1 MKDRKAWK
9 KPFLL
14 MWIPESASQLAAGMT
29 QFALIWFLAST
40 SNSAM
45 NVSLALAV
53 ILIPKAVLN
62 PLLGAAVDRFDRKS
76 IMIIAR
82 IVVSLCSVT
91 LFLLFLA
98 GSLLPVYIYIV
109 LFFRSTVDTCHNK
122 AMASSISLM
131 VPGTELTRIAGLTQA
146 LSGIIMVVS
155 PAIGALLLK
164 TSTITAIVSLDFF
177 GAVGA
182 LTPLLY
188 ITIPRLERIIP
199 KAERNIFRTLLIDC
213 RDGLRYLRNWPG
225 ALGMLC
231 LSAAVTFIM
240 QPYFGLIA
248 VLVRGSMHKG
258 EVEYGMLGASVGAGF
273 FIGGCLLSVWQGFHR
288 KMLTVLL
295 GIAGA
300 GIFVFLSGWM
310 ITAGFMACVPCFFAA
325 GIMMPLCMGPIQALV
340 QSSVEKN
347 MQGRILSIME
357 CVSSLAAPVAVL
369 LAGMVFTAFGPWYW
383 YAFGGMAA
391 IGVAVYGFCNS
402 RIRNLGG
409 AVER

>member
-1 MKDRKAWK
+1 MKDRKSWK

-40 SNSAM
+40 ANSAM

-76 IMIIAR
+76 IMITAR

-98 GSLLPVYIYIV
+98 GSLLPVYIYI
-109 LFFRSTVDTCHNK
+109 LMFIRSTVDTCHNK

-146 LSGIIMVVS
+146 LSGMLMVLS

-164 TSTITAIVSLDFF
+164 TSTLTTIVALDCF
-177 GAVGA
+177 GSVCA

-188 ITIPRLERIIP
+188 ITIPRPERTR
-199 KAERNIFRTLLIDC
+199 AQAGRNILKTLLTDC
-213 RDGLRYLRNWPG
+213 KEGLKYLRDWPG

-231 LSAAVTFIM
+231 VSAAVTFIM

-248 VLVRGSMHKG
+248 VLVKGTMHKG
-258 EVEYGMLGASVGAGF
+258 EVEYGILGASVGAGF

-300 GIFVFLSGWM
+300 GFFVFLSSWM
-310 ITAGFMACVPCFFAA
+310 ITAGFIACVLCFFSA

-340 QSSVEKN
+340 QSSVRKN

-357 CVSSLAAPVAVL
+357 CVSSLAAPVSVI
-369 LAGMVFTAFGPWYW
+369 LAGMVFTAVGPWYW

-391 IGVAVYGFCNS
+391 IGVAVYGFFNFA
-402 RIRNLGG
+402 IRNLGDAG
-409 AVER
+409 ER